1 MCTLPR
7 MSIRHFVCS
16 IFFILMACSPLLCAD
31 KPTQEEI
38 VTKHLQAIGDAE
50 ARKAPDGR
58 EFDGAAMTRMIV
70 GGTGGLQGTG
80 RILSHGQELRV
91 EMHFNFVSYP
101 GEDFLYTGS
110 GKPIIAEIQPGS
122 RSLLGSYLEVHPDIL
137 RDGLF
142 GGILTTAWPLLD
154 FEKTGAK
161 LKFEGTKKING
172 HQLYE
177 VAYLPQKQ
185 SGDVKIFLY
194 FEPETFRHIMTRY
207 TSVAPY
213 GSSRNI
219 ANPGGR
225 NLILNV
231 TETFSE
237 FHLVNGLSLPLR
249 WNIRYEQQEGSVSE
263 WELDLQKAKLGVED
277 AEFQAKP

>member
-1 MCTLPR
+1 MPIHR
-7 MSIRHFVCS
+7 FVSS
-16 IFFILMACSPLLCAD
+16 IFLSSMLCLPLFCAD
-31 KPTQEEI
+31 KLSQEEI
-38 VTKHLQAIGDAE
+38 ITKHLQAIGAAE
-50 ARKAPDGR
+50 ARAAPDGR

-80 RILSHGQELRV
+80 QILSRGQELRV
-91 EMHFNFVSYP
+91 EMHFKFVSYP

-110 GKPIIAEIQPGS
+110 GKPTIAEIQPGI

-137 RDGLF
+137 KDGLF
-142 GGILTTAWPLLD
+142 GGVLSTGWPLLD
-154 FEKTGAK
+154 LDKSGAK

-185 SGDVKIFLY
+185 AGDVKIFLY

-225 NLILNV
+225 NLVLNII
-231 TETFSE
+231 ETFSE
-237 FHLVNGLSLPLR
+237 FHPVNGLTLPLR